1 MKNATSNCLRG
12 LVVLAAICATSMI
25 LKPAAFAQQTHH
37 FNFVA
42 SQSRL
47 NFELHNETGYEITE
61 VYVSPN
67 KSDDWEED
75 VLGKDT
81 LPNHESVNIKFSRQ
95 KQDYWDLKVVFKG
108 GKESVWYK
116 FDLSQITDITIS
128 FRNGKA
134 YSTTKN
140 GG

>member
-1 MKNATSNCLRG
+1 MQHRNSNSSRRLSV
-12 LVVLAAICATSMI
+12 LIVLALSVMLMPT
-25 LKPAAFAQQTHH
+25 AFAQKANN
-37 FNFVA
+37 FNIAA

-67 KSDDWEED
+67 TTDDWQED
-75 VLGKDT
+75 VLGQDT
-81 LPNHESVNIKFSRQ
+81 LANHESVNIKFSRS

>member
-1 MKNATSNCLRG
+1 MQNRNSSIPRSLA
-12 LVVLAAICATSMI
+12 VLIALALSVMLMPT
-25 LKPAAFAQQTHH
+25 AFAKKANN
-37 FNFVA
+37 FNVAA

-67 KSDDWEED
+67 TTEDWQED
-75 VLGKDT
+75 ILGQDT
-81 LPNHESVNIKFSRQ
+81 LPNKESVNIKFSRS

-128 FRNGKA
+128 FR
-134 YSTTKN
+134 
-140 GG
+140 